1 MASLVGQQLKDTYDS
16 LLKTSDND
24 ALGGTYK
31 EITDGSG
38 NGSNLYLGT
47 GGRVGIGASP
57 NALFDVTS
65 GIGSTELT
73 GHQIFLTRNG
83 NNEIYAQGA
92 SSVLAL
98 GANSLEKMRIDSSG
112 DISFRDTSNSEAFYW
127 DASAGSLGIGTDSP
141 ATALEVVNNT
151 SNLARL
157 RVSTTATT
165 GGNFRGYEFG
175 SGSTFKGGLLQ
186 DESTDMISIFTPVG
200 GQSVNI
206 DSSGNMGIGTAT
218 TTGFDSGADNLII
231 GSGSSST
238 GMTIYSG
245 TSGYGSLHFADA
257 NSSPANYVGYVNY
270 NHSTNSMQFATA
282 STERM
287 RIAST
292 GDISFRDGSANEAFY
307 WDASAGSLGIGTT
320 SPQHKIDAIGN
331 IRSANSTN
339 TAGQSANVFTSTYN
353 SNFGQTNSATFQS
366 VLNNVT
372 TGENDLFIKQF
383 NHNSGSTDDI
393 VLKAASGNSGYTAL
407 YTADTERMR
416 IDSSGHVTV
425 KDGGFLIIDTG
436 AVDANPRLYFRHD
449 SIDATN
455 FIEVDRGTNAM
466 EFWNNGSEA
475 MRIDSSG
482 NVGIGDVPKTQHSNV
497 TDSLN
502 VGSHLTFQRTKD
514 TYIASNFYYNSSDV
528 GKSIA
533 SGWSPIYL
541 QDVVNGKHQWL
552 NSSASATGADGTVS
566 LQPLMIIDSSGQVGI
581 GETNPATPLDVNGTT
596 QSGDF
601 RSSETTL
608 AIPTGTATTV
618 LDLTGAG
625 LDDRKAGWIFVRD
638 TSGTRAGSFG
648 QFMHLTDSG
657 ASSTYLFNVQDGV
670 SGSSLTKSG
679 SEIKFQHTVGS
690 TRTYRITVMY
700 MNDGN

>member
-282 STERM
+282 S
-287 RIAST
+287 
-292 GDISFRDGSANEAFY
+292 
-307 WDASAGSLGIGTT
+307 
-320 SPQHKIDAIGN
+320 
-331 IRSANSTN
+331 
-339 TAGQSANVFTSTYN
+339 
-353 SNFGQTNSATFQS
+353 
-366 VLNNVT
+366 
-372 TGENDLFIKQF
+372 
-383 NHNSGSTDDI
+383 
-393 VLKAASGNSGYTAL
+393 
-407 YTADTERMR
+407 TERMR